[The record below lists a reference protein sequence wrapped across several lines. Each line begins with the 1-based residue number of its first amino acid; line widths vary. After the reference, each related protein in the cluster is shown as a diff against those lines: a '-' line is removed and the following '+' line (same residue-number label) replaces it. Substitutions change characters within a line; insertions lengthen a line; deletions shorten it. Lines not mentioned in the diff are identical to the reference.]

1 MRDGYREG
9 RVRRGGLLAAL
20 LVVLMVGSTASA
32 QIKEDKAYSLSL
44 GYDFSSHFVSYGLD
58 VWGGGG
64 HPCPWGNESTMF
76 GYATLTAAFA
86 DNLTGFVNVWADIND
101 NADSDIGGS
110 IQEVD
115 LNIGGTFTYEKFAFT
130 LANGCWWYAG
140 DTEHILDFT
149 VAFNDAD
156 MLMEGFALNPSF
168 TIHWRYE
175 GNGSQDEGFAFVPGI
190 KPSFTFMK
198 ESKYPITVA
207 FPISVA
213 FFTDDFQG
221 GDSGFGYVSAG
232 PAVTVPL
239 SFIPEKFG
247 AWSVTGSLIYY
258 ITDEDAIPS
267 NPADSFCVG
276 ALSIGVAI

>member
-1 MRDGYREG
+1 MRDGYRKD
-9 RVRRGGLLAAL
+9 VKRGGLLAAM
-20 LVVLMVGSTASA
+20 LVVLMSGSMASA

-44 GYDFSSHFVSYGLD
+44 GYDFSSHFISYGVD

-64 HPCPWGNESTMF
+64 HPCPWSSDSTMF
-76 GYATLTAAFA
+76 GYATLTASFA
-86 DNLTGFVNVWADIND
+86 DNLSGFVNVWADIND
-101 NADSDIGGS
+101 NADSNIGGS

-140 DTEHILDFT
+140 DTEHVLDFT

-156 MLMEGFALNPSF
+156 MISEGFALNPSF

-175 GNGSQDEGFAFVPGI
+175 GNGGQDEGVAFVPGL
-190 KPSFTFMK
+190 KPAFTVMK
-198 ESKYPITVA
+198 DTKYPLTIA
-207 FPISVA
+207 FPLSCA

-232 PAVTVPL
+232 AAVTVPL
-239 SFIPEKFG
+239 SFIPEKYG
-247 AWSVTGSLIYY
+247 AWSVTGSITYY
-258 ITDEDAIPS
+258 MTDEDAIPS
-267 NPADSFCVG
+267 NPKEDFCVG
-276 ALSIGVAI
+276 ALSIGVSI